1 MSEFLQLLKT
11 NRNYRYTWSGQVVSE
26 IGDHFNNVAVF
37 SLALANTGSG
47 LVVTGI
53 MLSRA
58 IPAVMAG
65 PVAGVILDRLDR
77 KRIMIA
83 SDLIRAVVAIG
94 FILAIP
100 RSDTWLLYLLSALLM
115 FASPFFTSG
124 RSAIL
129 PTIANKQE
137 LHTANS
143 LTQTT
148 QWMTLTIGAFLG
160 GTSIMQFG
168 YKWAFTFNA
177 LSFLFSAACIS
188 RLRVERGS
196 FRAERTALAEDKV
209 VRPWHEYTEGLR
221 YMRAS
226 PLILGLALVGIGWAS
241 GGGAA
246 QILFS
251 LFGELV
257 FNRGPAGIGYL
268 WAAAGVGLLVGGT
281 FAHWLGKRISF
292 DAYKRTISI
301 CYVIHGGTY
310 VIFSQMRAFQMALLF
325 LGISRAAVAVS
336 SVLNMS
342 QLLRHVSDEFR
353 GRVFATMETMQ
364 WSTMMLSMAGAGVAS
379 ANLEPAHDRRRFGL
393 AQFQHGILL
402 AVGQLDGPIAG
413 AGARRRGAGRNRSTR
428 RPGGVNG
435 RAHSTGDGSCQAHRA
450 RDRAAAVSGGL
461 SRGHPLRRVGK
472 RRARYGRRMR
482 IGAAVPGQSRKAS
495 TKSSA
500 CFAKWKSSSD
510 RFTGWSTTPRASA
523 AAIRSKSPKPTGI
536 SSTT

>member
-1 MSEFLQLLKT
+1 MSDFLRLLKN

-26 IGDHFNNVAVF
+26 IGDHFNNIAVF
-37 SLALANTGSG
+37 SLALATTHSG
-47 LVVTGI
+47 LVVTGV

-65 PVAGVILDRLDR
+65 PVAGVLLDRLDR
-77 KRIMIA
+77 KRVMIA
-83 SDLIRAVVAIG
+83 SDLVRAVVALG

-100 RSDTWLLYLLSALLM
+100 RKDTWLLYLLSALLM

-129 PTIANKQE
+129 PTIANTEE

-148 QWMTLTIGAFLG
+148 QWMTLTVGSLLG
-160 GTSIMQFG
+160 GTTIGPFG
-168 YKWAFTFNA
+168 YKWAFAFNA

-188 RLRVERGS
+188 RLRVARGS
-196 FRAERTALAEDKV
+196 FRVERTALGEDKV

-226 PLILGLALVGIGWAS
+226 PLILGLALVGMGWAS

-246 QILFS
+246 QVLFS

-268 WAAAGVGLLVGGT
+268 WGAAGIGLLMGGT

-292 DAYKRTISI
+292 EAYKRTISI
-301 CYVIHGGTY
+301 CYIIHGGTY
-310 VIFSQMRAFQMALLF
+310 VIFSQMRDFQMALLF

-364 WSTMMLSMAGAGVAS
+364 WSTMILSMAGAGVAS
-379 ANLEPAHDRRRFGL
+379 ETWSPRTIGVVSGLLSSSTAFFWLWANWSGRLPEPARAGVEPEEIEV
-393 AQFQHGILL
+393 HGDP
-402 AVGQLDGPIAG
+402 V
-413 AGARRRGAGRNRSTR
+413 
-428 RPGGVNG
+428 V
-435 RAHSTGDGSCQAHRA
+435 
-450 RDRAAAVSGGL
+450 
-461 SRGHPLRRVGK
+461 
-472 RRARYGRRMR
+472 
-482 IGAAVPGQSRKAS
+482 
-495 TKSSA
+495 
-500 CFAKWKSSSD
+500 
-510 RFTGWSTTPRASA
+510 
-523 AAIRSKSPKPTGI
+523 
-536 SSTT
+536 

>member
-1 MSEFLQLLKT
+1 M
-11 NRNYRYTWSGQVVSE
+11 VSE

-37 SLALANTGSG
+37 SLALANTRSG

-65 PVAGVILDRLDR
+65 PVAGVVLDRLDR

-100 RSDTWLLYLLSALLM
+100 RHDTWLLYLLSALLM

-129 PTIANKQE
+129 PTIANKEE

-160 GTSIMQFG
+160 GTNVMQFG
-168 YKWAFTFNA
+168 YQWAFTFNA

-188 RLRVERGS
+188 RLRVGRGG
-196 FRAERTALAEDKV
+196 FRAERTALTEDKV

-226 PLILGLALVGIGWAS
+226 PLILGIALLGSDGLQEAARRRSCSACLANWCSIAARRASAICGPRPALDCWWAERSRIGSAS
-241 GGGAA
+241 GFRSA
-246 QILFS
+246 
-251 LFGELV
+251 
-257 FNRGPAGIGYL
+257 
-268 WAAAGVGLLVGGT
+268 
-281 FAHWLGKRISF
+281 
-292 DAYKRTISI
+292 AYKRTISI
-301 CYVIHGGTY
+301 CYVIHGGSY
-310 VIFSQMRAFQMALLF
+310 VIFSQMRHFQMALLF
-325 LGISRAAVAVS
+325 LAISRSAVAVS

-342 QLLRHVSDEFR
+342 QLLRHVSNEFR

-379 ANLEPAHDRRRFGL
+379 QTWSPRTIGVISGLLSSSTAFFWLWANWTGRLPEPAREGVEPEEIEV
-393 AQFQHGILL
+393 HGDP
-402 AVGQLDGPIAG
+402 V
-413 AGARRRGAGRNRSTR
+413 
-428 RPGGVNG
+428 V
-435 RAHSTGDGSCQAHRA
+435 
-450 RDRAAAVSGGL
+450 
-461 SRGHPLRRVGK
+461 
-472 RRARYGRRMR
+472 
-482 IGAAVPGQSRKAS
+482 
-495 TKSSA
+495 
-500 CFAKWKSSSD
+500 
-510 RFTGWSTTPRASA
+510 
-523 AAIRSKSPKPTGI
+523 
-536 SSTT
+536 

>member
-1 MSEFLQLLKT
+1 MAEFLDLLKT
-11 NRNYRYTWSGQVVSE
+11 NRNYRYTWCGQVVSE

-37 SLALANTGSG
+37 ALALANTRSG

-53 MLSRA
+53 MLARA

-65 PVAGVILDRLDR
+65 PVAGVVLDRFDR
-77 KRIMIA
+77 RRIMIA

-100 RSDTWLLYLLSALLM
+100 GGNTWLLYPLSALLM

-124 RSAIL
+124 RSSIL
-129 PTIANKQE
+129 PTIANKEE

-160 GTSIMQFG
+160 GTSVMQFG
-168 YKWAFTFNA
+168 YRWAFAFNS
-177 LSFLFSAACIS
+177 LSFVFSAACIS
-188 RLRVERGS
+188 RLRVPRGH
-196 FRAERTALAEDKV
+196 FKAERTALAEDKV
-209 VRPWHEYTEGLR
+209 VRPWHEYAEGLR
-221 YMRAS
+221 YMKAS
-226 PLILGLALVGIGWAS
+226 PLILGIGLVGVGWAS

-268 WAAAGVGLLVGGT
+268 WAAAGVGLLAGGA
-281 FAHWLGKRISF
+281 FAHWLGKRVSF
-292 DAYKRTISI
+292 EAYKRTISI
-301 CYVIHGGTY
+301 CYVIHGGAY
-310 VIFSQMRAFQMALLF
+310 VIFSQMRDFQLALVF

-364 WSTMMLSMAGAGVAS
+364 WSVMMLSMAGAGAAS
-379 ANLEPAHDRRRFGL
+379 TNWSPRSIGVVSGLLSSSTAFFWLWANWTGRLPEPAREGVEPEEVEI
-393 AQFQHGILL
+393 HGDP
-402 AVGQLDGPIAG
+402 V
-413 AGARRRGAGRNRSTR
+413 
-428 RPGGVNG
+428 V
-435 RAHSTGDGSCQAHRA
+435 
-450 RDRAAAVSGGL
+450 
-461 SRGHPLRRVGK
+461 
-472 RRARYGRRMR
+472 
-482 IGAAVPGQSRKAS
+482 
-495 TKSSA
+495 
-500 CFAKWKSSSD
+500 
-510 RFTGWSTTPRASA
+510 
-523 AAIRSKSPKPTGI
+523 
-536 SSTT
+536 

>member
-1 MSEFLQLLKT
+1 MSEFVELLKT

-37 SLALANTGSG
+37 ALALANTRSG

-65 PVAGVILDRLDR
+65 PVAGVLLDRLDR

-115 FASPFFTSG
+115 AASPFFTSG

-129 PTIANKQE
+129 PSIASKEE

-160 GTSIMQFG
+160 GTSVTQFG

-188 RLRVERGS
+188 RLRTGRGG
-196 FRAERTALAEDKV
+196 FRAEHTALTEDKV

-221 YMRAS
+221 YMKAS

-246 QILFS
+246 LILFS

-268 WAAAGVGLLVGGT
+268 WAAAGVGLLVGGA

-292 DAYKRTISI
+292 EAYKRTISI
-301 CYVIHGGTY
+301 CYVIHGGSY
-310 VIFSQMRAFQMALLF
+310 VIFSQMRNFQLALLF
-325 LGISRAAVAVS
+325 LALSRSAIAVS

-342 QLLRHVSDEFR
+342 QLLRHVSNEFR

-379 ANLEPAHDRRRFGL
+379 QTWSPRSIGVVSGLLSSSTAFFWLWANWTGRLPEPAREGVEPEEIEV
-393 AQFQHGILL
+393 HGDP
-402 AVGQLDGPIAG
+402 V
-413 AGARRRGAGRNRSTR
+413 
-428 RPGGVNG
+428 V
-435 RAHSTGDGSCQAHRA
+435 
-450 RDRAAAVSGGL
+450 
-461 SRGHPLRRVGK
+461 
-472 RRARYGRRMR
+472 
-482 IGAAVPGQSRKAS
+482 
-495 TKSSA
+495 
-500 CFAKWKSSSD
+500 
-510 RFTGWSTTPRASA
+510 
-523 AAIRSKSPKPTGI
+523 
-536 SSTT
+536 

>member
-1 MSEFLQLLKT
+1 MPGFLELLKA
-11 NRNYRYTWSGQVVSE
+11 NRNYRWTWSGQVVSE

-37 SLALANTGSG
+37 SLALANTRSG

-58 IPAVMAG
+58 IPAVLAG
-65 PVAGVILDRLDR
+65 PVAGVVLDRLDR

-83 SDLIRAVVAIG
+83 SDLIRAVVAFG

-100 RSDTWLLYLLSALLM
+100 RHDTWLLYLLSALLM

-129 PTIANKQE
+129 PTIANKEE

-160 GTSIMQFG
+160 GTTVMQFG
-168 YKWAFTFNA
+168 YRWAFAFNA

-188 RLRVERGS
+188 RLRVGRSG

-226 PLILGLALVGIGWAS
+226 PLILGIALLGIGWAS

-246 QILFS
+246 QVLFS

-268 WAAAGVGLLVGGT
+268 WAAAGVGLLVGGA

-292 DAYKRTISI
+292 GTYKRVISI
-301 CYVIHGGTY
+301 CYVIHGGSY
-310 VIFSQMRAFQMALLF
+310 VIFSQMRDFQMGLLF
-325 LGISRAAVAVS
+325 LAISRSAIAVS

-342 QLLRHVSDEFR
+342 QLLRHVSNEFR
-353 GRVFATMETMQ
+353 GRVFATIETMQ
-364 WSTMMLSMAGAGVAS
+364 WSTMMLSMAGAGVGSQTWSPRTIGVISGLLSSSTAFFWLW
-379 ANLEPAHDRRRFGL
+379 ANWSGRLPEPAREGVEPEEIEV
-393 AQFQHGILL
+393 HGDP
-402 AVGQLDGPIAG
+402 V
-413 AGARRRGAGRNRSTR
+413 
-428 RPGGVNG
+428 V
-435 RAHSTGDGSCQAHRA
+435 
-450 RDRAAAVSGGL
+450 
-461 SRGHPLRRVGK
+461 
-472 RRARYGRRMR
+472 
-482 IGAAVPGQSRKAS
+482 
-495 TKSSA
+495 
-500 CFAKWKSSSD
+500 
-510 RFTGWSTTPRASA
+510 
-523 AAIRSKSPKPTGI
+523 
-536 SSTT
+536 